1 MLKEYMQVDTDG
13 FIVEK
18 FIYDDEE
25 PESIPEDCI
34 SVWESKRR
42 FFIPKYNKA
51 LSEWEEGASA
61 EALAAEANRVN
72 AIQNEESQPTEM
84 EYMMLAIAE
93 IDAQREMDKTES
105 EMAIAE
111 LAEALM
117 GGM

>member
-1 MLKEYMQVDTDG
+1 MLKEYVQVDTDG

-25 PESIPEDCI
+25 PESIPEDCVPI
-34 SVWESKRR
+34 WESKRR

-61 EALAAEANRVN
+61 EALAAEASRVN
-72 AIQNEESQPTEM
+72 AIQNEEAQPTETD
-84 EYMMLAIAE
+84 YMMLAIAGL
-93 IDAQREMDKTES
+93 DAQREADKTEN
-105 EMAIAE
+105 ELAIAE
-111 LAEALM
+111 LAEAMM